1 MSRSIDTNVISPTE
15 LQTFS
20 RNPVSW
26 LLKKYTMFGAGGSL
40 KARGLG
46 EHIVG
51 TVEEVVGS
59 NIHEALEVGL
69 KEFKNVYHNAMSAQ
83 PGMSNVLTAIDKANT
98 LAAKSLESSG
108 VPVAPHAGYMKDSI
122 TGIGG
127 MYHDTVT
134 DLIKRGHSMEKI
146 KAGVSL
152 NVERGVMTYAGTE
165 SPSSKIIKGTYD
177 VNLVNMIDKVVDIS
191 DHKIV
196 GSRYMLDKLN
206 EFGNQAKVYSY
217 GVAKSIPGDFDKIIK
232 DYTFNFHF
240 RASVPAGAPNGVRA
254 TKVISHTNIDMANV
268 EKELLETIAEAESIK
283 MIASERVGRGGIKE
297 FKKFL
302 SEEMMKYTDKV
313 SGDILSPTIDDLKY
327 NWSTDDLFIKDVM
340 DTEGLNGQKF
350 LSSMAKKYDTV
361 TDVEFN
367 KHEEMVFG
375 NKTKESID
383 DYLTASQERIQKL
396 KDKYSTGKFGK
407 MPIALDDRIK
417 GNEALLK
424 ESYDSLKYMKRGR
437 FTDAVTT
444 SAYTAR
450 AKIPFSILDEDLR
463 GRWMTE
469 RMRKGLEFTTKDRIR
484 EITGAVGLGSKSAL
498 IEEKVLN
505 AVYTDKSMVEKLHHT
520 AVENIRTTMHH
531 EGLGLS
537 EYNISRVLK
546 RPDLWIDRNMAAI
559 IDDRVF
565 SDTVYTIMGQNKEKL
580 EKLIGKI
587 TPGRFKDGYPELLE
601 AVKTGFVKHNIKAE
615 SVDTFHKQL
624 SKSQMFGSLIK
635 PKSVKGNRFPIST
648 AFITGILGYL
658 AGSER
663 VVTTYARKMEKAAEY
678 MMHQDDK
685 IEAGQHASAY
695 TNARRLLLSDFGS
708 SYRKFGPVSSI
719 FSKLAASGVKY
730 ANKLKDLLSREVG
743 TRAIPGDFINAVKSN
758 KGGDILKNAAEE
770 FRNGP
775 LGPAAWFA
783 GTAAGAFIVSGFLT
797 NVKSDDTI
805 HKEIESR
812 KRRFKQL
819 RQANWNTDSSMEEP
833 ESNLRAGYK
842 AHTEFG
848 SGVYLAGIGK
858 NIFSFVNPTGKG
870 VVEAV
875 KATISTKGLTG
886 AITYMLK
893 ELAPRK
899 AAVVST
905 EAVNGSLW
913 SRIKGIVNEGKNIID
928 RTLSGAWR
936 SGQSAKASDKATEA
950 LSGTKDI
957 AQDTKILKYL
967 GNRKFHIAME
977 TGSVVTLGKKTEPP
991 VIQKST
997 LLGEDQRGKEV
1008 IYSRAVHTTSS
1019 VPNINTREGLNSRTS
1034 RIEETTELK
1043 PKVIASEADEII
1055 ATGPVKSTQY
1065 TNVDVYK
1072 ENSLGKTLKLI
1083 REGTGDL
1090 TLSYAQ
1096 AKKNTVSNVIKA
1108 PKVGNKNTYPIDPAF
1123 GHTRDRVITPTNPS
1137 YAGML
1142 IDGSGRTMDFIKSLG
1157 NRRYNYN
1164 NIQTA
1169 GSALFFPKG
1178 SFA

>member
-51 TVEEVVGS
+51 TVESVVGS
-59 NIHEALEVGL
+59 NVHDALEVGL
-69 KEFKNVYHNAMSAQ
+69 KEFKNVYNNAMSAQ
-83 PGMSNVLTAIDKANT
+83 PGMNNVLTAIDKAST

-108 VPVAPHAGYMKDSI
+108 VPVAPHAGYMKDNI
-122 TGIGG
+122 TRIGG
-127 MYHDTVT
+127 MYNKTVT

-165 SPSSKIIKGTYD
+165 SPTNKIIKGRYD
-177 VNLVNMIDKVVDIS
+177 VNMVNMIDKVVDGF
-191 DHKIV
+191 DHKIMN
-196 GSRYMLDKLN
+196 SRSMLNKLN
-206 EFGNQAKVYSY
+206 EFGNQPKAYMY
-217 GVAKSIPGDFDKIIK
+217 GIAKSLPGDFSKIIK
-232 DYTFNFHF
+232 DFDFNFHYL
-240 RASVPAGAPNGVRA
+240 ASVPAGSPDGVRA
-254 TKVISHTNIDMANV
+254 SKVISHTNIDMAAV

-417 GNEALLK
+417 GNETLLK
-424 ESYDSLKYMKRGR
+424 ESYDSLKYMQRGR
-437 FTDAVTT
+437 FVDAVTK

-469 RMRKGLEFTTKDRIR
+469 RMRKGLEFTTRDRIR
-484 EITGAVGLGSKSAL
+484 EITGAVGLGSRSAL
-498 IEEKVLN
+498 IEDKVLN

-565 SDTVYTIMGQNKEKL
+565 SDTVYNIMGQNKEKL

-615 SVDTFHKQL
+615 SVETFRKQL
-624 SKSQMFGSLIK
+624 AKSQMFGSLIK
-635 PKSVKGNRFPIST
+635 QKSVKGSRFPVST

-678 MMHQDDK
+678 MMHQDNEID
-685 IEAGQHASAY
+685 AGQHASAY

-743 TRAIPGDFINAVKSN
+743 TRAIPGDFINAVKAS
-758 KGGDILKNAAEE
+758 KGGDILKNAIDE

-783 GTAAGAFIVSGFLT
+783 GTAAGSFIVSGFLT
-797 NVKSDDTI
+797 NIKSDDTI

-833 ESNLRAGYK
+833 QSNLRAGYK

-858 NIFSFVNPTGKG
+858 NMFQTFMTGI
-870 VVEAV
+870 EAIG
-875 KATISTKGLTG
+875 ARISTKGLSGTT
-886 AITYMLK
+886 TYMLK

-913 SRIKGIVNEGKNIID
+913 SRVKSIANKAKSKID
-928 RTLSGAWR
+928 EVLPEAWR
-936 SGQSAKASDKATEA
+936 SGQSSKAADMVAEA
-950 LSGTKDI
+950 ARGTKDI
-957 AQDTKILKYL
+957 AQDTKIRRYL
-967 GNRKFHIAME
+967 GNRKTRIAVE
-977 TGSVVTLGKKTEPP
+977 AGLVATPITGKKTEPP
-991 VIQKST
+991 AIQKRT
-997 LLGEDQRGKEV
+997 LLGDDQRGNEV
-1008 IYSRAVHTTSS
+1008 IYSRALHNTSS
-1019 VPNINTREGLNSRTS
+1019 APNVNTREGLNSRIS
-1034 RIEETTELK
+1034 RIGETTEVK
-1043 PKVIASEADEII
+1043 PKVIGSEADEII
-1055 ATGPVKSTQY
+1055 MTGPVKSTQY
-1065 TNVDVYK
+1065 TNVDINRW
-1072 ENSLGKTLKLI
+1072 NSLPDSLKQI
-1083 REGTGDL
+1083 REGTGAL

-1096 AKKNTVSNVIKA
+1096 ARNNNVPNVIKA
-1108 PKVGNKNTYPIDPAF
+1108 PKIGNKDTYQIDPSF
-1123 GHTRDRVITPTNPS
+1123 SKLT
-1137 YAGML
+1137 
-1142 IDGSGRTMDFIKSLG
+1142 G
-1157 NRRYNYN
+1157 NRVVTPMNLSPRNVPIHDPRRTTDLIESWGNRKYNYN
-1164 NIQTA
+1164 NQITA
-1169 GSALFFPKG
+1169 GSALLLPKG